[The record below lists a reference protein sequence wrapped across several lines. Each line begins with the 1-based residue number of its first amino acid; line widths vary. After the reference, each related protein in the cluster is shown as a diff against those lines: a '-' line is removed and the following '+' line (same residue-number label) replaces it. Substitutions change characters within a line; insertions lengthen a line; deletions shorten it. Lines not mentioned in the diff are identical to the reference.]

1 MHVTCMWPWG
11 HVQGWVELAW
21 LRRPGCSFP
30 AGWPAHGGGRA
41 GSLPSFLTAV
51 ALHFS
56 FLQVGQPMVVGTE
69 WGRVRALRGTGGR
82 SVEEVLPGQPA
93 EIAGLKGLPQAG
105 DQVLVSRVVAQVG
118 VGSAAV
124 LG

>member
-1 MHVTCMWPWG
+1 
-11 HVQGWVELAW
+11 
-21 LRRPGCSFP
+21 
-30 AGWPAHGGGRA
+30 
-41 GSLPSFLTAV
+41 
-51 ALHFS
+51 
-56 FLQVGQPMVVGTE
+56 MVVGTE